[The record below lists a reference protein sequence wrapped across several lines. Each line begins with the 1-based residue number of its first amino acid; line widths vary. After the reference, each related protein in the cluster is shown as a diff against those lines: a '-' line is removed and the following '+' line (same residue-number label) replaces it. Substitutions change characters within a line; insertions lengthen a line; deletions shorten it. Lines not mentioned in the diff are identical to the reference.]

1 MIELGKLQTLYMV
14 KKASIGV
21 YLNDEPG
28 KLDGRILLPK
38 KQVPQDMRN
47 GDAIEVFVYKDS
59 EDRPIATTQ
68 IPKLT
73 LGGLAKLEVVSLSS
87 IGAFLDWGLE
97 KDLFLPFKEQTQTVR
112 KGKQYLVTLYIDKSE
127 RLCASMKIYDLLS
140 TDSPYQKDDHVTGI
154 IYNLNENFGAFV
166 AVDQKYHGMIPSREL
181 QTDLYVGDI
190 VTARVIRVREDGKLD
205 LSLREKAYLQMDAD
219 CELVMQTIESYDG
232 VLPFTDKAKP
242 AVIKRELGLSK
253 NAFKRA
259 VGRLLKQGK
268 ITITPHGIRKI

>member
-14 KKASIGV
+14 KQATVGV

-38 KQVPQDMRN
+38 KQVPADMKS

-59 EDRPIATTQ
+59 EDRPIATTNV
-68 IPKLT
+68 PKLT
-73 LGGLAKLEVVSLSS
+73 LGEIAELEVVSLSS

-97 KDLFLPFKEQTQTVR
+97 KDLFLPFKEQTVPVR
-112 KGKQYLVTLYIDKSE
+112 EGRNYLVTLYIDKSE
-127 RLCASMKIYDLLS
+127 RLCASMKIYDALS
-140 TDSPYQKDDHVTGI
+140 TDSPYQKDDHVTGV
-154 IYNLNENFGAFV
+154 IYGMNENLGAFV
-166 AVDQKYHGMIPSREL
+166 AVDQKYHGMIPMKEL
-181 QTDLYVGDI
+181 HKKLYIGDT
-190 VTARVIRVREDGKLD
+190 VNARVIRIRDDGKMD

-232 VLPFTDKAKP
+232 VLPFTDKASP
-242 AVIKRELGLSK
+242 AVIERELGLSK

-268 ITITPHGIRKI
+268 IQINPSGIRKI

>member
-14 KKASIGV
+14 KQATVGV

-38 KQVPQDMRN
+38 KQVPADMKS

-59 EDRPIATTQ
+59 EDRPIATTNV
-68 IPKLT
+68 PKLT
-73 LGGLAKLEVVSLSS
+73 LGEIAELEVVSLSS

-97 KDLFLPFKEQTQTVR
+97 KDLFLPFKEQTVPVR
-112 KGKQYLVTLYIDKSE
+112 EGRNYLVTLYIDKSE
-127 RLCASMKIYDLLS
+127 RLCASMKIYDALS
-140 TDSPYQKDDHVTGI
+140 TDSPYQKDDHVTGV
-154 IYNLNENFGAFV
+154 IYGMNENLGAFV
-166 AVDQKYHGMIPSREL
+166 AVDQKYHGMIPMKEL
-181 QTDLYVGDI
+181 HKKLYIGDT
-190 VTARVIRVREDGKLD
+190 VNARVIRIRDDGKMD

-232 VLPFTDKAKP
+232 VLPFTDKASP
-242 AVIKRELGLSK
+242 AVIERELGLSK

-268 ITITPHGIRKI
+268 IQINPTGIRKI

>member
-38 KQVPQDMRN
+38 KQVPRDMRN

-73 LGGLAKLEVVSLSS
+73 LSGLAKLKVVSLSS

-112 KGKQYLVTLYIDKSE
+112 EGKEYLVTLYIDKSE

-140 TDSPYQKDDHVTGI
+140 TDSPYQKDDHVTGT

-166 AVDQKYHGMIPSREL
+166 AVDQTYHGMIPSREL
-181 QTDLYVGDI
+181 QTNLYVGD
-190 VTARVIRVREDGKLD
+190 VVNARVIRVREDGKLD

>member
-38 KQVPQDMRN
+38 KQVPKDMCN

-73 LGGLAKLEVVSLSS
+73 LGGLAKLKVVSLSS

-112 KGKQYLVTLYIDKSE
+112 EGKEYLVTLYIDKSE

-140 TDSPYQKDDHVTGI
+140 TDSPYQKDDHVTGT

-166 AVDQKYHGMIPSREL
+166 AVDQTYHGMIPSREL
-181 QTDLYVGDI
+181 QTNLYVGD
-190 VTARVIRVREDGKLD
+190 VVNARVIRVREDGKLD

-259 VGRLLKQGK
+259 VGRLLNQGK

>member
-140 TDSPYQKDDHVTGI
+140 TDSPYQKDDHVTGT

-219 CELVMQTIESYDG
+219 CELVIQTIESYDG

>member
-14 KKASIGV
+14 KRTNFGV

-38 KQVPQDMRN
+38 KQVPEEMKT

-59 EDRPIATTQ
+59 EDRLIATTS
-68 IPKLT
+68 IPKVT
-73 LGGLAKLEVVSLSS
+73 LGGLAVLKVVSLSS

-112 KGKQYLVTLYIDKSE
+112 EGKEYLVTLYIDKSE
-127 RLCASMKIYDLLS
+127 RLCASMKVYEALS
-140 TDSPYQKDDHVTGI
+140 TDSPYQKEDHVTGT
-154 IYNLNENFGAFV
+154 IYSINENLGVFV
-166 AVDQKYHGMIPSREL
+166 AVDNQYHGMIPAKEL
-181 QTDLYVGDI
+181 HQKVYIGDT
-190 VTARVIRVREDGKLD
+190 VQARVTRVREDGKLD
-205 LSLREKAYLQMDAD
+205 LSLREKAYIQMDAD
-219 CELVMQTIESYDG
+219 CELVMSTIESYDG
-232 VLPFTDKAKP
+232 VLPFTDKASP
-242 AVIKRELGLSK
+242 AVIQRELGLSK

-268 ITITPHGIRKI
+268 IQINPGGIRKI